1 MPPGTT
7 GREIISTILPEI
19 TYERGDVKILQG
31 VFLEGRLTKR
41 DVSKSNGSLVHIIYN
56 DFGADACVDFIYNLQ
71 GLAHRYLQLR
81 GFTIGIGDLVRTRE
95 ATEACER
102 EKAAAFRDAE
112 SLEDPNAR
120 LNACRAV
127 MGRAV
132 MKGMDDSN
140 SFYCM
145 VNSGS
150 KGSMVNITQVQ
161 ACLGQMNVQGG
172 RIPCQWNDRT
182 ATEFKRGEHTP
193 TAKGFVSSSYLE
205 GLTPFEMF
213 AHSMSGR
220 EGLIDTA
227 IKTAQTGYTERKLM
241 KCLENVISCADG
253 TVRDGNHVIQFV
265 YGDDGFDA
273 ARMETQKVK
282 PLKGARQEDTAL
294 LDESFHSPIPVHRL
308 VKRMRLYGR

>member
-1 MPPGTT
+1 MNIHVPQTVQARAEAEEIMLVKHNIISAQANCPVIGLIQDALLGAYLLSGATLTRAQAMQVAQCPTGTT

-41 DVSKSNGSLVHIIYN
+41 DVGKSNGSLVHIIYN

-71 GLAHRYLQLR
+71 GLAHRYLQVR
-81 GFTIGIGDLVRTRE
+81 GFTIGIGDLVRTKE

-193 TAKGFVSSSYLE
+193 TAKGFVSSPTSR
-205 GLTPFEMF
+205 G
-213 AHSMSGR
+213 
-220 EGLIDTA
+220 
-227 IKTAQTGYTERKLM
+227 
-241 KCLENVISCADG
+241 
-253 TVRDGNHVIQFV
+253 
-265 YGDDGFDA
+265 
-273 ARMETQKVK
+273 
-282 PLKGARQEDTAL
+282 
-294 LDESFHSPIPVHRL
+294 
-308 VKRMRLYGR
+308 